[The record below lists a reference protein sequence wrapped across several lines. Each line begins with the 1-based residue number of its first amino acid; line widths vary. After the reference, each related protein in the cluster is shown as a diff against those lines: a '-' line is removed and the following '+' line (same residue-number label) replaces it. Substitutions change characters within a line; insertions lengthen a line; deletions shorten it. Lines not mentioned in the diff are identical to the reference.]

1 MNLRQLEYFVAAA
14 ETLNF
19 TRAAQKCFIT
29 QATMTVQIKALEEQV
44 GVALFLRDKHHV
56 SLTPAGKVYLN
67 EARTLLLRAEEA
79 KKLARTAAAGIS
91 GTITIGFI
99 RGYEQSLFSE
109 TLRGFHE
116 AYPNISIELIRENM
130 SRLYGLL
137 EDGACDAAFNLSPYI
152 QTYPALSHRRLK
164 SYPMMAVLYPGH
176 PLAGRKKLTYR
187 DLSGEDFI
195 IMQPKGRPNDEA
207 EEVMLCY
214 NRGGFVPNIIG
225 REKEVQNI
233 LLMVSAAFGV
243 AILPEYAVRYFHGT
257 KNLRIVPLFR
267 QDGAPE
273 VMDFEVSWAAD
284 NHNPAV
290 ERLLE
295 WIRVHEITE

>member
-99 RGYEQSLFSE
+99 RGRACFPRPCAAS
-109 TLRGFHE
+109 TR
-116 AYPNISIELIRENM
+116 PIR
-130 SRLYGLL
+130 
-137 EDGACDAAFNLSPYI
+137 I
-152 QTYPALSHRRLK
+152 
-164 SYPMMAVLYPGH
+164 
-176 PLAGRKKLTYR
+176 
-187 DLSGEDFI
+187 
-195 IMQPKGRPNDEA
+195 
-207 EEVMLCY
+207 
-214 NRGGFVPNIIG
+214 
-225 REKEVQNI
+225 
-233 LLMVSAAFGV
+233 
-243 AILPEYAVRYFHGT
+243 
-257 KNLRIVPLFR
+257 FR
-267 QDGAPE
+267 
-273 VMDFEVSWAAD
+273 SS
-284 NHNPAV
+284 
-290 ERLLE
+290 
-295 WIRVHEITE
+295 